1 MKKVYVLGLAL
12 LTWGGCQTRPLLHD
26 VSPRVI
32 GRVVAADTGRPL
44 AGVQVI
50 NYAQPEDYDSASPPK
65 GGQLLKRKP
74 IARTASEGRFIFARE
89 QVLTPFG
96 GSGWF
101 SLQLFINQAGYERF
115 LTNYSYLNLGT
126 NTWKGQPVLD
136 TGDIRL
142 QPAAR

>member
-12 LTWGGCQTRPLLHD
+12 LTWGGCQTRPLSHD

-74 IARTASEGRFIFARE
+74 IARTDSEGRFIFARE